1 MPRVNGMTAGICAA
15 LGVSRATVERQR
27 SRLRTPHAVS
37 RSRPAPARALTGPQ
51 RQDVLDLL
59 HAPRFADQAA
69 KRTDAASSGQRAQA
83 PAEIYATLLDEGAY
97 HCSIRTMYR
106 LLNQNGE
113 IRERRQQLRHPVY
126 QKPELLA
133 EKPNE
138 VWSWDI
144 TKLMGPEKWSYF
156 YLYVILDIFSRRVVG
171 WCVADAETA
180 TLFKPLF
187 DDAVAK
193 HNIVPGQL
201 TLHADRGSPM
211 KAKATAFLLADLG
224 VTRSHNRP
232 HTSNDNPFSESHF
245 KTLKYQPRFPKRFG
259 CIEDAKVFCRGFF
272 DWYNQEHHHAGIGL
286 MTPDQVHYG
295 QIDAVHAARQVT
307 LDQAFRANPG
317 RFVKKPPVPPKKPLA
332 TWINPPTPKPAA

>member
-1 MPRVNGMTAGICAA
+1 MPPDNAMTAAICAA
-15 LGVSRATVERQR
+15 LGVSRATVQRRR
-27 SRLRTPHAVS
+27 SRSGTPAPAA
-37 RSRPAPARALTGPQ
+37 RPRPAPARALSGAQ
-51 RQDVLDLL
+51 RQAVLDLL
-59 HAPRFADQAA
+59 HAPRFADQA
-69 KRTDAASSGQRAQA
+69 
-83 PAEIYATLLDEGAY
+83 PAEIYATLLDEGVY
-97 HCSIRTMYR
+97 HCSVRTMYR
-106 LLNQNGE
+106 LLGQNGE
-113 IRERRQQLRHPVY
+113 IRERRRQLRHPVY

-171 WCVADAETA
+171 WCIADAETA

-187 DDAVAK
+187 EEAMQNHAVL
-193 HNIVPGQL
+193 PGQL
-201 TLHADRGSPM
+201 TLHADRGGPM

-259 CIEDAKVFCRGFF
+259 CIEDARSFCRAFF
-272 DWYNQEHHHAGIGL
+272 DWYNQHHHHTGIGL

-295 QIDAVHAARQVT
+295 QIEAVHAARQVT
-307 LDQAFRANPG
+307 LDQAFSQYPA
-317 RFVKKPPVPPKKPLA
+317 RFVKRPPVPPAKPTA
-332 TWINPPTPKPAA
+332 TWINPPAPKPAA